1 MRHVSIQFFK
11 NIGEESQYFSIL
23 GRCAALQ
30 TMQTSEFSGIEE
42 KVLIKV
48 ED

>member
-1 MRHVSIQFFK
+1 MRYLSIQFFK
-11 NIGEESQYFSIL
+11 NIGEESQCFSSL
-23 GRCAALQ
+23 GSLAALQ
-30 TMQTSEFSGIEE
+30 TMQTSGQSEIEE

>member
-1 MRHVSIQFFK
+1 MLSC
-11 NIGEESQYFSIL
+11 L
-23 GRCAALQ
+23 GSCAALQ
-30 TMQTSEFSGIEE
+30 TMQTSEFSGIKK